1 MFQEIKKNIKM
12 AVLSEYKLIICIL
25 AVLIVFWKIINTLIS
40 ESIVN
45 ITETVADNNM
55 IVFLMPGIYCIYKI

>member
-40 ESIVN
+40 ENIVN

-55 IVFLMPGIYCIYKI
+55 IVALMEKPH